1 MPKVDLPDSQTE
13 SNREG
18 ERAIGSIFRQL
29 LGMPSRRVYFL
40 LKLLLS
46 SAMTVLLENKLP
58 ETDPF
63 L

>member
-29 LGMPSRRVYFL
+29 LGMPSRQVYFL